1 MLFRIEDS
9 ENEDGVHRE
18 YSILPQ
24 DFPTMPMSEIEA
36 YIADEIRKEVNGAN
50 NRRLLSYSKSL
61 GICLLKYNK
70 YADNEIHL
78 NGESVFDYITYY
90 ECKAQKA
97 GFEVYSLDY
106 ALMDLGIEK
115 KNKEVILTNFVID
128 VSDNKLLDSYLLK
141 ITGVGRKRLASPEK
155 DKEVLLFQSPQDL
168 VIKQYSDS
176 VYLLYALLIK
186 YGMNDYIHDV
196 LIDYVFKLED
206 FRFEFCEADERA
218 AMIQIIDYLYKNQK
232 LERKMSVAVIMD
244 SFNNGDI
251 SGYYDPI
258 TQFHDIQN
266 QWFEESFALSDYNDN
281 VISDGIWNCYNRNRR
296 D

>member
-1 MLFRIEDS
+1 M
-9 ENEDGVHRE
+9 
-18 YSILPQ
+18 
-24 DFPTMPMSEIEA
+24 
-36 YIADEIRKEVNGAN
+36 
-50 NRRLLSYSKSL
+50 
-61 GICLLKYNK
+61 
-70 YADNEIHL
+70 
-78 NGESVFDYITYY
+78 
-90 ECKAQKA
+90 
-97 GFEVYSLDY
+97 
-106 ALMDLGIEK
+106 
-115 KNKEVILTNFVID
+115 
-128 VSDNKLLDSYLLK
+128 
-141 ITGVGRKRLASPEK
+141 
-155 DKEVLLFQSPQDL
+155 
-168 VIKQYSDS
+168 
-176 VYLLYALLIK
+176 LYALVIK

-206 FRFEFCEADERA
+206 FRFEFCESDERV

>member
-24 DFPTMPMSEIEA
+24 DLPTMPMSEIEV

-90 ECKAQKA
+90 ECKSQKA
-97 GFEVYSLDY
+97 EFEVYSLDY
-106 ALMDLGIEK
+106 ALMDLEIEK
-115 KNKEVILTNFVID
+115 KNKEVILINFVID

-141 ITGVGRKRLASPEK
+141 FTGVGRKRLASPEK

-168 VIKQYSDS
+168 VIKQYSD
-176 VYLLYALLIK
+176 
-186 YGMNDYIHDV
+186 
-196 LIDYVFKLED
+196 
-206 FRFEFCEADERA
+206 
-218 AMIQIIDYLYKNQK
+218 
-232 LERKMSVAVIMD
+232 
-244 SFNNGDI
+244 
-251 SGYYDPI
+251 
-258 TQFHDIQN
+258 T
-266 QWFEESFALSDYNDN
+266 
-281 VISDGIWNCYNRNRR
+281 
-296 D
+296 